1 MFAPFIIALRAAGV
15 SASITEYLA
24 LLRALKAGVAGFDV
38 EDFYHLARAALV
50 KDERH
55 LDRFDRVFGEIFKG
69 LESPPGTAETTVEI
83 PAEWLRKM
91 AEKFLTEE
99 ERAQIEALGWLVQ
112 DTPGGPQLA
121 AA

>member
-15 SASITEYLA
+15 PASITEYLA

-69 LESPPGTAETTVEI
+69 LESPPGTAETS
-83 PAEWLRKM
+83 
-91 AEKFLTEE
+91 
-99 ERAQIEALGWLVQ
+99 
-112 DTPGGPQLA
+112 PGGL
-121 AA
+121 